1 MSTSLARL
9 PEPSDAAH
17 WLSALQAD
25 GYCVI
30 PGAVS
35 PALIGRVWADLR
47 ERFARTPFCDGDFYG
62 RQTKRF
68 GGALKRSTKT
78 ADLVMHPMIL
88 EIVEQILGPFCDRI
102 QLNLTQ
108 ALEIHPGQGAQPAHR
123 DEDMWGGAKGQIE
136 YLVNVMWPFSAYT
149 AQNGATL
156 IYPGSHRDR
165 ALAYGPGDAICADMD
180 PGSALV
186 FLGSTLHGG
195 GANTTMAPRTGMVVS
210 YCLGWLKPYE
220 NQWLV
225 YPPPVARQFSPELAG
240 LVGYRQHRPNLG
252 NYEGRC
258 PSILLGPEPC
268 DYLAAVDEL
277 HPDQVAALARRRA
290 ALAAEAQ

>member
-1 MSTSLARL
+1 MASSLAL
-9 PEPSDAAH
+9 AHEPSDAAP
-17 WLSALQAD
+17 WLSALEAD
-25 GYCVI
+25 GYCII
-30 PGAVS
+30 PDAVS
-35 PALIGRVWADLR
+35 PALIGQVWSELS

-68 GGALKRSTKT
+68 GGALKRSATV
-78 ADLVMHPMIL
+78 ADLVMHPLIL
-88 EIVEQILGPFCDRI
+88 EIVERVLGPFCDRI

-108 ALEIHPGQGAQPAHR
+108 ALEIHPGQGVQPAHR
-123 DEDMWGGAKGQIE
+123 DEDMWGGAKGKIE
-136 YLVNVMWPFSAYT
+136 YLVNVMWPFTPYMAR
-149 AQNGATL
+149 NGATL

-165 ALAYGPGDAICADMD
+165 AATYGPQDAIAADMD
-180 PGSALV
+180 PGSALL

-195 GANTTMAPRTGMVVS
+195 GANQTSRPRTGLVVS

-225 YPPPVARQFSPELAG
+225 YPPSVARGFSPDLAG

-252 NYEGRC
+252 NYEGQC

-268 DYLAAVDEL
+268 DYLAAVDAL
-277 HPDQVAALARRRA
+277 HPDQIAAIARRRA
-290 ALAAEAQ
+290 ALAAQA